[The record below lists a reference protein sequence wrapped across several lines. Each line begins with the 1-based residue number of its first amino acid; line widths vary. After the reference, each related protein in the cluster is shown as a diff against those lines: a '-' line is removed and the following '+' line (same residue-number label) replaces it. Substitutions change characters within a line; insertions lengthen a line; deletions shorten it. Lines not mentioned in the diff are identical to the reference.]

1 MSDNSSSPRDSG
13 IDSNQTGGSPMGEH
27 PLAGETVTLLID
39 GKEEEHRLE
48 EGISQEEGEAFINSM
63 LGVDVPESPT
73 EVDHPELE
81 LADIPVSEYPEPEGL
96 RTVCRV
102 NGCDRTKV
110 FIGLGEIKDSEWTEL
125 GMPKGL
131 LTDKTDLHYAY
142 CPSHSLSEEDNYQ
155 PEKDMASHE
164 FDGRVP
170 NAVKE
175 GLDE

>member
-1 MSDNSSSPRDSG
+1 MSHNSSSPRDSG
-13 IDSNQTGGSPMGEH
+13 IDSNQH

-48 EGISQEEGEAFINSM
+48 EGISQDEGEAFINSM

-73 EVDHPELE
+73 EVDHPDLE
-81 LADIPVSEYPEPEGL
+81 FADIPVSEYPEPEGL

-102 NGCDRTKV
+102 NGCEQTRV

-142 CPSHSLSEEDNYQ
+142 CPSHSLSEEDEYQ
-155 PEKDMASHE
+155 PENDMASHE
-164 FDGRVP
+164 FDNGVP

-175 GLDE
+175 GLEK